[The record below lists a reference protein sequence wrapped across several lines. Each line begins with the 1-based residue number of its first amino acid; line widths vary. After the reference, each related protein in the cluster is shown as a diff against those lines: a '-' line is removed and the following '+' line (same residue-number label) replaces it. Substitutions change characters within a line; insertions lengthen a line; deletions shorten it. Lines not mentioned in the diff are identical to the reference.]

1 VEGFFLVI
9 AAVIVYALVAG
20 WDGGTRYRPQRLRR
34 AVWTRPAATGRNLVV
49 SLWNPRDSC

>member
-34 AVWTRPAATGRNLVV
+34 AVWMRPCRYRAQ
-49 SLWNPRDSC
+49 PRRFSVEPS